1 MIFVFLALLAVL
13 FALSAMAY
21 NPQKAPAL
29 GALFVA
35 LLLTFSFLMSGV
47 SPFSLPKRQENIVE
61 AAKEEETSV
70 SETTVKSEDGS
81 EKESVKEEIAET
93 EQEKV
98 KETTKE
104 DSEEEQKEKERIR
117 SIKQKIYSDVKV
129 LFDELLEKDGERVS
143 PLDRLQQVED
153 GKIKLMDTV
162 DETVFRRIHF
172 TDQMDSENGKSQG
185 IQGLLAMAH
194 FYFTDPQD
202 DTKNMLYNYSQY
214 ISLDEEHGIAYVPLD
229 LFSPTLVGYTSIAVL
244 NKDGM
249 WQLDPLTIVQQ
260 MRLVDA
266 ATATRQLENSKPS
279 DSNEKEPEVT
289 IENPKAEEQAETAQ
303 VESIETE
310 KNK

>member
-47 SPFSLPKRQENIVE
+47 SPFSLPKRQENIVL
-61 AAKEEETSV
+61 AEEKETSV
-70 SETTVKSEDGS
+70 SETTVKSEEDS
-81 EKESVKEEIAET
+81 EKESVKEEITET

-117 SIKQKIYSDVKV
+117 GIKQKIYSDVKV
-129 LFDELLEKDGERVS
+129 LFDELLEKDGEKVS

-266 ATATRQLENSKPS
+266 ATAVRNLENSKPS
-279 DSNEKEPEVT
+279 DSKGKEPEAT
-289 IENPKAEEQAETAQ
+289 IETPKTEEQAET
-303 VESIETE
+303 VESTETE

>member
-47 SPFSLPKRQENIVE
+47 SPFSLPKRQENIVL
-61 AAKEEETSV
+61 AEEKETSV
-70 SETTVKSEDGS
+70 SETTVKSEEDS

-104 DSEEEQKEKERIR
+104 DPEEEQKEKERIR
-117 SIKQKIYSDVKV
+117 GIKQKIYSDVKV
-129 LFDELLEKDGERVS
+129 LFDELLKKDGEKVS

-162 DETVFRRIHF
+162 DEKVFRRIHF
-172 TDQMDSENGKSQG
+172 TDQMDSENGRSQG

-194 FYFTDPQD
+194 FYFSDPQD

-279 DSNEKEPEVT
+279 DSKEKEPEAT